1 MRLSNQADGVTGD
14 RDKKAHSDVTKRYIS
29 TSSLPDRENRKV
41 EIVGAQIELINSV
54 LVRIK
59 CLDPSRCTKMLEL

>member
-14 RDKKAHSDVTKRYIS
+14 RDKKAHRRYIS
-29 TSSLPDRENRKV
+29 TSSLPDRENGKV
-41 EIVGAQIELINSV
+41 EIVGAQIELKNSV